1 LKKQINIVWFKR
13 DLRLEDHLP
22 LKLAIESGM
31 PLLLLYV
38 YEPSL
43 IAAPESSNRH
53 WNFVRQSISDLNHLL
68 APHSIQ
74 IQEYHCEVLQ
84 ILEAIT
90 EVYDIHSVYS
100 HEETGLQVTYDRDR
114 AVKKWLVAHQIQW
127 KESPTNGII
136 RGISDR
142 TDWVKR
148 WHQTICQPQQH
159 PDLSL
164 LTSVSIDLK
173 RFELGKDHEGFRKE
187 NERLQ
192 RGGQTEAKR
201 TLSSFLTSRHKA
213 YNKQISKPMLS
224 RESCS
229 RLSTHLAWG
238 NISIRQILQ
247 AMSAYPANHQ
257 LKAFAAR
264 LRWHCHFIQKYE
276 TDIRYEHR
284 NINPGYDQIRT
295 DWDAQKFAAW
305 KTGQT
310 GYPLVDA
317 CMRCVVATGYLNFR
331 MRAMVVSFLTHNL
344 WLDWKPGATH
354 LAQQF
359 LDFEPGIHF
368 PQFQMQAGVTGIN
381 TIRIYNPVKQSLEHD
396 ADGLFIK
403 EWVPELRSLPLP
415 FVHEPWR
422 MTLLDQQF
430 SGFELGRDYPLPI
443 VVLKEST
450 KHASDILYGM
460 KKDQMVKREAV
471 SILKKHTMP
480 SRKP

>member
-1 LKKQINIVWFKR
+1 MKKQINIVWFKR

-247 AMSAYPANHQ
+247 AMSAYPAN
-257 LKAFAAR
+257 
-264 LRWHCHFIQKYE
+264 
-276 TDIRYEHR
+276 
-284 NINPGYDQIRT
+284 
-295 DWDAQKFAAW
+295 
-305 KTGQT
+305 
-310 GYPLVDA
+310 
-317 CMRCVVATGYLNFR
+317 
-331 MRAMVVSFLTHNL
+331 
-344 WLDWKPGATH
+344 
-354 LAQQF
+354 
-359 LDFEPGIHF
+359 
-368 PQFQMQAGVTGIN
+368 
-381 TIRIYNPVKQSLEHD
+381 
-396 ADGLFIK
+396 
-403 EWVPELRSLPLP
+403 
-415 FVHEPWR
+415 
-422 MTLLDQQF
+422 
-430 SGFELGRDYPLPI
+430 
-443 VVLKEST
+443 
-450 KHASDILYGM
+450 
-460 KKDQMVKREAV
+460 
-471 SILKKHTMP
+471 
-480 SRKP
+480 